1 MLKLDYNLKKWASWC
16 IQRLQTNDW
25 DHKLLRKMFIEV
37 TDRESQESCHRFL
50 SNQTSLCIVWS
61 FSIWANAGLSHLH
74 TAFTFQT
81 QKLCTSFYRQD
92 VIWSGSH
99 SFSIPPADT
108 SCLIALLSTWPIK
121 GSVLHFIKSYSWILT
136 LLVIHLAE
144 LQLLDSYQVFFMFFI
159 LFFCWQTE
167 LTRKHFH
174 AMQSQWRVMNCF
186 PLWCGQHLYVLFLF
200 REWKTLLRSL
210 L

>member
-1 MLKLDYNLKKWASWC
+1 MTETINSSGKCLLKSPIKRAKSLVIDFC
-16 IQRLQTNDW
+16 PTRL
-25 DHKLLRKMFIEV
+25 LF
-37 TDRESQESCHRFL
+37 
-50 SNQTSLCIVWS
+50 CIVWS

-144 LQLLDSYQVFFMFFI
+144 LQLLDSYQGFFMFFI

-186 PLWCGQHLYVLFLF
+186 PLWCGQHLYVLCLF

>member
-1 MLKLDYNLKKWASWC
+1 MTETINSSGKCLLKSPIERAKSLVIDFC
-16 IQRLQTNDW
+16 PTRL
-25 DHKLLRKMFIEV
+25 LF
-37 TDRESQESCHRFL
+37 
-50 SNQTSLCIVWS
+50 CIVWS
-61 FSIWANAGLSHLH
+61 CSIWANAGLSHLH

-92 VIWSGSH
+92 VLWSGSH

-121 GSVLHFIKSYSWILT
+121 GSVLHFIKSYSWILYPVGNPSCWT
-136 LLVIHLAE
+136 AAFG
-144 LQLLDSYQVFFMFFI
+144 QLSGVFYVFLFI

-186 PLWCGQHLYVLFLF
+186 PLWCGQHLYVLCLF